1 MSIDIIKQQTKD
13 LIDRL
18 KSTTNNIG
26 LGNSGNEYT
35 VIVETF
41 LYKFLND
48 KFIYEAK
55 RTLPELADA
64 EDVYEA
70 LERLPDEEYEEMCD
84 MMLDT
89 IVLKKEHLIPYLA
102 KRQNEDNFATLF
114 DATLE
119 AIADTNEEIF
129 YILNEDE
136 TRISIMKPL
145 SEVVTGGSAKK
156 NGFCKSLIGDVA
168 SFSFEAAFAAGY
180 DFFSTIFEYL
190 IKDYN
195 SNGGGNYAEYYTPHA
210 IASIMAQLLV
220 NESEDVKSV
229 TCYDPSAGT
238 GTLVIA
244 LAHQIGEQNCT
255 VFTQD
260 ISDKSSTMLMLNLIL
275 NSMSHSLTHVIQ
287 GNTLKH
293 PYHKE
298 GHELRKFDYIV
309 NPLAELK

>member
-89 IVLKKEHLIPYLA
+89 IVLKNEHLIPYLA

-129 YILNEDE
+129 YILNEDDM
-136 TRISIMKPL
+136 ISSPP
-145 SEVVTGGSAKK
+145 
-156 NGFCKSLIGDVA
+156 SL
-168 SFSFEAAFAAGY
+168 
-180 DFFSTIFEYL
+180 
-190 IKDYN
+190 
-195 SNGGGNYAEYYTPHA
+195 
-210 IASIMAQLLV
+210 
-220 NESEDVKSV
+220 
-229 TCYDPSAGT
+229 
-238 GTLVIA
+238 
-244 LAHQIGEQNCT
+244 
-255 VFTQD
+255 
-260 ISDKSSTMLMLNLIL
+260 
-275 NSMSHSLTHVIQ
+275 
-287 GNTLKH
+287 NTLLRTTIPMVAATMPNTIRPMQSH
-293 PYHKE
+293 PLWRNYSSM
-298 GHELRKFDYIV
+298 R
-309 NPLAELK
+309 ARMLKV